1 MPEFKTCATA
11 ASVTDGGATE
21 TVVLTLNPTQ
31 YSFEVGSGIYVSGSL
46 TITTAASGTAA
57 VAVKV
62 RRGTTTSGTLIAT
75 ETVTATTAT
84 KYVIPFDAF
93 DNTGGETSTST
104 YVVTVTETSASADGT
119 VNVVTG
125 KMENVTP

>member
-1 MPEFKTCATA
+1 MPDFKSCATA
-11 ASVTDGGATE
+11 ASITDSGATE
-21 TVVLTLNPTQ
+21 LVVLTLNPTQ
-31 YSFEVGSGIYVSGSL
+31 YPIEVGSGIYVSGSL
-46 TITTAASGTAA
+46 TITTAASGTTA

-75 ETVTATTAT
+75 ETVTASTAT
-84 KYVIPFDAF
+84 KYTIPFDAF
-93 DNTGGETSTST
+93 DNSGGETSTST
-104 YVVTVTETSASADGT
+104 YVVTVTETGAGANGT